1 MKLTIKQLQLD
12 MQERFDTMS
21 KQIDHSTH
29 DRYELHERADHILLN
44 LERFKMTVEHE
55 FREVR
60 SELKDMRADITDMR
74 ADITDMRNEMRAS
87 FVDLYGALKISH
99 EMLDARLTK
108 VEQR

>member
-60 SELKDMRADITDMR
+60 SELKDMRA
-74 ADITDMRNEMRAS
+74 
-87 FVDLYGALKISH
+87 